1 MSKKVRKNR
10 EPIPYLPFK
19 WILHFYT
26 RFVLGYRSKS
36 TYKPAKD
43 EKIIVLSNHQTDLDP
58 VLIRIAL
65 KRYMYVLSSD
75 NIYSKKYFAFLV
87 KRLGGIPK
95 RKGIADFESIKRL
108 LEIAKDGGSIMIF
121 PEGNRSYAEFQ
132 FFIADNFAS
141 LLFKLKATIVLYNI
155 HGGFGVM
162 PRFGKKRRKG
172 PFYGEVKRVL
182 KYEEYKDMSVEEL
195 NKIVIENLK
204 VFDSE
209 SGDLYKSDERA
220 EYLERMF
227 FVCPKCGE
235 VATLESKGNI
245 LRCNHCGLE
254 VEYKEDLTIAST
266 DKDFKYHRLVE
277 WYDYQKEYIR
287 NMEID
292 DTVIFSDND
301 VELGVVNP
309 FKPYKVL
316 AKGDLKLYKDYMQ
329 VGDLKLEV
337 TNIASA
343 SPMSGRKLCFTYGE
357 DNYQIK
363 GPERFNALKYA
374 LVFHKLDTKMHREKT
389 DNYYNIDID

>member
-1 MSKKVRKNR
+1 MSKIRKNR

-19 WILHFYT
+19 WVLHFYT
-26 RFVLGYRSKS
+26 RFILGYRNINR
-36 TYKPAKD
+36 YKPAKD
-43 EKIIVLSNHQTDLDP
+43 EQIVVLSNHQTDLDP
-58 VLIRIAL
+58 VLVRIAL
-65 KRYMYVLSSD
+65 NRFMYVLSSD

-87 KRLGGIPK
+87 TRLGGIPK
-95 RKGIADFESIKRL
+95 RKGIADFESIKKL
-108 LEIAKDGGSIMIF
+108 LQISKEGGSILIF

-141 LLFKLKATIVLYNI
+141 LLLKLKSTIVLYNI

-172 PFYGEVKRVL
+172 KFYGEVKKVL
-182 KYEEYKDMSVEEL
+182 KYEDYKDMSVEQLSE
-195 NKIVIENLK
+195 IVKENLK

-209 SGDLYKSDERA
+209 SGELYKSEERA

-227 FVCPKCGE
+227 FVCPKCGS

-245 LRCNHCGLE
+245 IKCNHCGLE
-254 VEYKEDLTIAST
+254 VEYNEDLSISSK
-266 DKDFKYHRLVE
+266 DPDFKYHRLVE
-277 WYDYQKEYIR
+277 WYDYQKEYLR

-292 DTVIFSDND
+292 DEVIFSDGE

-309 FKPYKVL
+309 YEPYKVL
-316 AKGDLKLYKDYMQ
+316 AKGELKLFKDYMM
-329 VGDLKLEV
+329 VGDYRLEV

-343 SPMSGRKLCFTYGE
+343 SPMSGRKLCFTYNT

-374 LVFHKLDTKMHREKT
+374 LVFHKLDTKMHRENI
-389 DNYYNIDID
+389 DNYYNIN